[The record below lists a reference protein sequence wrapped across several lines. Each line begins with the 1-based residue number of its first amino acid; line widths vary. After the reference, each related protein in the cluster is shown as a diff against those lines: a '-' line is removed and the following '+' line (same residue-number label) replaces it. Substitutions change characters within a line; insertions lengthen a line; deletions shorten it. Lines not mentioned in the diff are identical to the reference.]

1 MTLIKNNQ
9 LKMIEIITLR
19 KKHEN
24 LKTSY
29 QKIMGKGIFLSK
41 ITIYK
46 SNQYEHISLKKY
58 NKY

>member
-1 MTLIKNNQ
+1 
-9 LKMIEIITLR
+9 MIEIITLR